1 MITTPEEQKAL
12 EAHKLDLDDATYW
25 RWKRRLPVQIA
36 RLKRLPRLARAI
48 ADEAER
54 IAKESTQTKPFL
66 RVEFD
71 PETNDYAIYHGE
83 EFVGYARTESE
94 GWRRLA
100 EMSRGLPVS
109 H

>member
-1 MITTPEEQKAL
+1 MPTNAELKAL
-12 EAHKLDLDDATYW
+12 EAHKSDLDDVTYW
-25 RWKRRLPVQIA
+25 RWKRRLPVQIE
-36 RLKRLPRLARAI
+36 RLKRLPHLARAI

-66 RVEFD
+66 RVELD
-71 PETNDYAIYHGE
+71 PETNDYAIYRGE
-83 EFVGYARTESE
+83 EFIGYARTESE

-109 H
+109 